1 MSFENLPG
9 GILPWAIGGGVVV
22 FLLLV
27 LIVVAVS
34 RGSKKK
40 VTKSSPLMKAAPTP
54 VATPAAAKPAAPQPA
69 PAPSVPGAIA
79 VGDVGSWMQL
89 GSPQPVEVSNGG
101 LRVSGGIRSKATV
114 PPTAGTTYRLEI
126 VVRAAKDPTNGSPLN
141 FCAGPIAIDKVGA
154 MVAWWAAQ
162 EPITVA
168 EGRRKVTVEM
178 KVPAGAETVCVGL
191 NGPYSVENKPIANGV
206 IELESA
212 SLVAI

>member
-22 FLLLV
+22 LLL
-27 LIVVAVS
+27 LILVVVTLS
-34 RGSKKK
+34 RGAGKK
-40 VTKSSPLMKAAPTP
+40 VKKSSPMVKTAP
-54 VATPAAAKPAAPQPA
+54 ASAAAKPAAPQPA
-69 PAPSVPGAIA
+69 PAPPAPGEIA
-79 VGDVGSWMQL
+79 VGDAGSWMQL
-89 GSPQPVEVSNGG
+89 GSPQPVEVSNGA

-162 EPITVA
+162 EPISVA